1 MSPLSA
7 LATGFADA
15 MRCGRRRIQLTKGL
29 LALAMLA
36 ALGLGVSQR
45 ARAQQ
50 PEYLSAAQ
58 RAADFAAFCDFVAE
72 SYAYFDLKRTDW
84 SRACRHYAAQVPAA
98 TLRPA
103 YISLLE
109 RALGELFDA
118 HAHLGTNTPA
128 SFRLVPSQ
136 TDLVGHWQGE
146 MAFITAVRADSA
158 AARAG
163 LRPGMQVIAVQGE
176 DIREVV
182 KTLKPRFVAGDDP
195 APGDWALQL
204 ALAGR
209 HQDSRTRLTIRMG
222 QGPERQMEFA
232 PARAAPTALLSSRA
246 IGPLATVRIH
256 NTLGDQALVAAFDK
270 ALLELQGAIALV
282 IDLRDTPSGGNSSV
296 ARGMLGRL
304 VDRMLP
310 YQRHEL
316 VSEFRATGVRRVW
329 DEYVLPRGQPFLKPV
344 VVLVGPWTGSM
355 GEGLAIGLN
364 ATRGAAVLGQPMA
377 KLLGANA
384 ETVLPHSNIVVRL
397 PAEKLFHVDGTPR
410 EAALPCAVATAARDD
425 VAKDSE
431 LEAALALAAD
441 LAASRPH
448 APLPPG
454 CLGPRATG
462 SANGALR

>member
-1 MSPLSA
+1 MSTVFA
-7 LATGFADA
+7 LAARVA
-15 MRCGRRRIQLTKGL
+15 ALLRCSRLRNRLVGCV
-29 LALAMLA
+29 LA
-36 ALGLGVSQR
+36 AAAVVTLGLGAPQR
-45 ARAQQ
+45 ARAQ
-50 PEYLSAAQ
+50 ERAFLSAEQ

-72 SYAYFDLKRTDW
+72 SYAYFDLKRVDW

-98 TLRPA
+98 TQRPA

-109 RALGELFDA
+109 SALGELFDA

-176 DIREVV
+176 DIRDVV
-182 KTLKPRFVAGDDP
+182 KTLKPRFLAGDDP
-195 APGDWALQL
+195 AAGDWALQL

-209 HQDSRTRLTIRMG
+209 HQDSRTRLTIRWG
-222 QGPERQMEFA
+222 KGPERQIEFV
-232 PARAAPTALLSSRA
+232 PARAAPTDLLSSRA

-256 NTLGDQALVAAFDK
+256 NALGDQALVAAFDK

-296 ARGMLGRL
+296 ARGMLGLL

-364 ATRGAAVLGQPMA
+364 ATRGVAVLGQPMA

-384 ETVLPHSNIVVRL
+384 ETVLPHSSIAVRL

-425 VAKDSE
+425 VARDAE
-431 LEAALALAAD
+431 LDAALALAAD

-454 CLGPRATG
+454 CLGPRASG
-462 SANGALR
+462 SESGVPR

>member
-1 MSPLSA
+1 MSALSA
-7 LATGFADA
+7 FAASLAEAV
-15 MRCGRRRIQLTKGL
+15 RRGRWRTWLASGL
-29 LALAMLA
+29 LPLALLS
-36 ALGLGVSQR
+36 LGVPQN

-50 PEYLSAAQ
+50 TEYLSTAQ
-58 RAADFAAFCDFVAE
+58 RTADFAAFCDFVAE
-72 SYAYFDLKRTDW
+72 TYAYFDLKRTDW
-84 SRACRHYAAQVPAA
+84 SQACRHYAAQVPAA
-98 TLRPA
+98 TQRSA

-118 HAHLGTNTPA
+118 HAHLGTNTPT

-176 DIREVV
+176 DIRDVV

-195 APGDWALQL
+195 AAGDWALQL

-209 HQDSRTRLTIRMG
+209 HQDSHTRLTIRMG
-222 QGPERQMEFA
+222 QGPERQIEFV
-232 PARAAPTALLSSRA
+232 PARAAPPALLSSRA

-256 NTLGDQALVAAFDK
+256 NALGDQALVAAFDK

-296 ARGMLGRL
+296 ARGLLGRL

-329 DEYVLPRGQPFLKPV
+329 DEYVLPRGLPFLKPV
-344 VVLVGPWTGSM
+344 VVLVGQWTGSM

-425 VAKDSE
+425 VAQDTE

-448 APLPPG
+448 ALLPPG
-454 CLGPRATG
+454 CLGPRAAG